1 MERIEVVYEDG
12 KLKPIKPLK
21 LKEGKRFIVR
31 IESGLLD
38 IVKDYQEKFRLS
50 EKDIEKFL
58 EERR

>member
-21 LKEGKRFIVR
+21 FKEGKRLIVR
-31 IESGLLD
+31 IEGGLLD
-38 IVKDYQEKFRLS
+38 IVKEYQERFRLS

-58 EERR
+58 EERK